1 MTDKLEV
8 DTSELRRAGEV
19 FVSAAEQI
27 AGLQPD
33 TLLADAAAAVPQLK
47 TAAACVAA
55 KTTVATEVA
64 GIAVAARKFGADL
77 VSSANAYDAT
87 DEDSARNVDGVEIPA
102 PR

>member
-19 FVSAAEQI
+19 FVSAAEQF
-27 AGLQPD
+27 AGLQ
-33 TLLADAAAAVPQLK
+33 ADAPLGEAAAAVPQLK
-47 TAAACVAA
+47 TAAACIAA
-55 KTTVATEVA
+55 RTTVATEVA

-77 VSSANAYDAT
+77 VSSANEYDAT
-87 DEDSARNVDGVEIPA
+87 DEDSARNIDGVEIPA